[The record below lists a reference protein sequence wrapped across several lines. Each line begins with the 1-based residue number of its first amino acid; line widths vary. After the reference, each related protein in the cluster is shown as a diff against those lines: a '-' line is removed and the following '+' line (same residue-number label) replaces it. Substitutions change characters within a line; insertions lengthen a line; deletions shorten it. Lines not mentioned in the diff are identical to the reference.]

1 MHFSCLSL
9 SPYSM
14 ASLLLVAVFTWP
26 QIYGT
31 LAGAVAG
38 IAICA
43 TAALLPP
50 WLVWNRVERLNEN

>member
-1 MHFSCLSL
+1 
-9 SPYSM
+9 M